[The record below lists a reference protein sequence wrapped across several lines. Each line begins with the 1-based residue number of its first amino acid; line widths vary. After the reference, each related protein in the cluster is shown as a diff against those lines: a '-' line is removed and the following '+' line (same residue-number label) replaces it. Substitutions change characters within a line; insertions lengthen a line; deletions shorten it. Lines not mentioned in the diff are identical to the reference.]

1 MFSESR
7 KKIYQSKSIETE
19 PLTREVLVHGAM
31 NYKCEDCG
39 KIFRMWLEKGLED
52 KIQDAIYPD
61 KHKPVPFTI
70 GCLCG
75 GLAQHTAWHE
85 DIELGTYRPLGD
97 GMSYFENTDYCDCG
111 RPHLKTDGCHI
122 SNPLKNRF
130 EEIAEYMKQ
139 QVDEEKERLQALSEH
154 RNRETGLEMY
164 STTQLKEELRRRKRW

>member
-7 KKIYQSKSIETE
+7 QKFFQSKNVEIDM
-19 PLTREVLVHGAM
+19 LTREVLVHGAM

-52 KIQDAIYPD
+52 KMQDAINPE

-85 DIELGTYRPLGD
+85 DIELGVYRPLGD
-97 GMSYFENTDYCDCG
+97 GMSYFENTDDCDCG
-111 RPHLKTDGCHI
+111 RPHIKTDGCRT
-122 SNPLKNRF
+122 SNKNRH
-130 EEIAEYMKQ
+130 EEIAEHMKQ
-139 QVDEEKERLQALSEH
+139 NVEEQ
-154 RNRETGLEMY
+154 RNRQQKLPELNHRKAGLEMY
-164 STTQLKEELRRRKRW
+164 STSQLKEELRHRKRW